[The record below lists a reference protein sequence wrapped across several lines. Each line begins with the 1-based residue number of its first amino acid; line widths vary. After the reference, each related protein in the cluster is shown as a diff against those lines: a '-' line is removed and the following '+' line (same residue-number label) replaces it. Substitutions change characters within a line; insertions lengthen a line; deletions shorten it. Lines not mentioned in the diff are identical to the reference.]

1 MTYNLVLSDVEGECS
16 ILEQVILKNN
26 QSTAVNVLSK
36 TNDT

>member
-16 ILEQVILKNN
+16 IEQVILKNN